1 MKVEAI
7 FQDLQ
12 ETKFLDKLI
21 SEEKIIFI
29 GEEPTINYLKNFF
42 ALRKQVNDNSYY
54 NWQPTE
60 PQKLILN
67 PDKLINYRAVVIAS
81 VNNEH
86 AIFEQISNDL
96 IASKIDIPILRLFTN
111 VFVNF
116 MSGQKLLQVTECQPS
131 PPQLSY
137 AIITTPRSGSTFL
150 CSILQSLKIAGYP
163 TEHLRQASAVL
174 AKNCQFDYI
183 KLLQALIAYKTTPN
197 GVFGTKFISHFLEV
211 FQKAKFDFGEIFQSI
226 AKYIYLVRQDKVAQA
241 VSIVLAQKTNVWH
254 ISTDEK
260 HQNYETQL
268 EQIEIKESLLEEVHK
283 QYRFIQQ
290 QEEYLAKLFET
301 YQISP
306 LLVEY
311 EQLVEHTR
319 EQINLIL
326 DYLQIPDSQ
335 AKTTNLQS
343 HLRKMRSGL
352 SEQIIKEYK
361 DKFGHE
367 F

>member
-1 MKVEAI
+1 VKVEAI

-12 ETKFLDKLI
+12 ETQFLNKLI
-21 SEEKIIFI
+21 SQEKIIFI
-29 GEEPTINYLKNFF
+29 GEEPTISYLKHFF
-42 ALRKQVNDNSYY
+42 GFHKKLDDNYYY

-60 PQKLILN
+60 QQELIL
-67 PDKLINYRAVVIAS
+67 DLEKLINYRAVVVAS

-86 AIFEQISNDL
+86 TIFEAFSELVN
-96 IASKIDIPILRLFTN
+96 ASKIDLPILKLFTN

-116 MSGQKLLQVTECQPS
+116 MSGQKLLQVTEYQS
-131 PPQLSY
+131 SLPQLSY

-150 CSILQSLKIAGYP
+150 CSILQSIRIAGYP

-183 KLLQALIAYKTTPN
+183 KLLHALIAYKTTPN

-226 AKYIYLVRQDKVAQA
+226 SKYIYLVRQDKVAQA

-254 ISTDEK
+254 ISTHEK

-268 EQIEIKESLLEEVHK
+268 EEIEIKESLLEEVHK

-306 LLVEY
+306 LIVEY
-311 EQLVEHTR
+311 EQLVEHTE
-319 EQINLIL
+319 EQINYIL
-326 DYLQIPDSQ
+326 NYLQIPN
-335 AKTTNLQS
+335 AETKTTNLQS

-361 DKFGHE
+361 DKFGH
-367 F
+367 